1 MKRTFVKTLLVT
13 ALISALLLGLAVS
26 SFALPVNNVNN
37 SYFYDVNGN
46 DASAPYSFVVDR
58 LITYQDLDPK
68 GAWNA
73 AFTPTD
79 LHYFDG
85 HLYILDSAN
94 SKVYILND
102 QYQVVSTVGLLSGD
116 IPDIILT
123 QAPPEEG
130 EEGSEEDKQP
140 TSANKFVLNAPQG
153 LFVVEGDVDAD
164 GDGKNDPL
172 IYISD
177 TDNQRIIACDWNGKV
192 YKTYQ
197 NIKVTVLGENYTFNP
212 TRLVIDNTGDIQVIC
227 AGINRGIMQINSDGE
242 FRSFFGA
249 PDVLISAW
257 ERIWRNFAT
266 EEQLE
271 QMVTYT
277 PTEYSSLTID
287 ARGFIYPTISALDE
301 AAVKALKALNISSTY
316 APVKKL
322 SADGTDMLRRKGLA
336 APMGDLIWAP
346 SLEAYPKIVDIA
358 VDDES
363 GRYTILD
370 QQTGRFFTY
379 DADGNILYL
388 GGGSGTSQGAFQ
400 MAKALE
406 INGDYVYVSDTNAKT
421 ITVFR
426 ATDYVHAI
434 NEAAEASANGFWE
447 ESIPLWEN
455 VLSYNSNMYIANIGL
470 GKAEMRLAMSLIDDQ
485 RDANGMNALDHYAKA
500 IVYFDRASE
509 KENYS
514 VAYTALRGNELEQYF
529 GLIFGAI
536 GLLIVGWFVLG
547 IVRNIRKKK
556 KMKAV
561 VRPSDKEGP
570 KINRAKKGDAE

>member
-1 MKRTFVKTLLVT
+1 MKRTFIKTLLV
-13 ALISALLLGLAVS
+13 AVLAAALLLGLAVS
-26 SFALPVNNVNN
+26 AFALPINNVSN

-46 DASAPYSFVVDR
+46 DASAPYSFTVDR
-58 LITYQDLDPK
+58 LITYKDIKPDA
-68 GAWNA
+68 AWNA

-79 LHYFDG
+79 LHYYDG
-85 HLYILDSAN
+85 HLYILDASN
-94 SKVYILND
+94 SSVYIMND
-102 QYQVVSTVGLLSGD
+102 QYKVVAEINLLSGD
-116 IPDIILT
+116 IPDVVLSEK
-123 QAPPEEG
+123 APEEG
-130 EEGSEEDKQP
+130 EEGEGETNAP
-140 TSANKFVLNAPQG
+140 ASANKYVLNAPQG
-153 LFVVEGDVDAD
+153 IFVVEGDVDAD

-172 IYISD
+172 VYISD
-177 TDNQRIIACDWNGKV
+177 TENERIIACDWNGKV

-197 NIKVTVLGENYTFNP
+197 CIKVTVLGENYTFKP

-227 AGINRGIMQINSDGE
+227 SGINRGIMQINSDGE

-266 EEQLE
+266 EEQLN

-287 ARGFIYPTISALDE
+287 KRGFIYPTISALDE
-301 AAVKALKALNISSTY
+301 AAVRALKNLSVSAVY
-316 APVKKL
+316 APIKKL
-322 SADGTDMLRRKGLA
+322 SADGTDMLRRKGLS
-336 APMGDLIWAP
+336 APMGDLVWAP

-358 VDDES
+358 VEDDS
-363 GRYTILD
+363 GRYTVLD

-388 GGGSGTSQGAFQ
+388 GGGSGTSVGTFQ

-406 INGDYVYVSDTNAKT
+406 INGDYVYVSDTNAKS

-434 NEAAEASANGFWE
+434 NEAAEASANGYWE
-447 ESIPLWEN
+447 ESIDLWKN
-455 VLSYNSNMYIANIGL
+455 VLSYNSNMFIANIGL

-485 RDANGMNALDHYAKA
+485 RDANGLNALDHYENA

-529 GLIFGAI
+529 GLIFGAV
-536 GLLIVGWFVLG
+536 GVLIVGLFVLS
-547 IVRNIRKKK
+547 IVRKARKKK

-561 VRPSDKEGP
+561 KRSSDKDGP
-570 KINRAKKGDAE
+570 VINRAKKGDAE